1 MNDELK
7 TAFRSLN
14 IQSKRNQIYNELLI
28 IENIIKE
35 NEKIINIESDLITLL
50 DNVNENISESEFL
63 DSIYIS
69 IFNVQQELL
78 TLISAY
84 KNVMK

>member
-7 TAFRSLN
+7 SAFKPLN
-14 IQSKRNQIYNELLI
+14 IQSKRNQIYKELLM

-35 NEKIINIESDLITLL
+35 NEKTINIESNLITAL
-50 DNVNENISESEFL
+50 NSFNENIGESEFL

-69 IFNVQQELL
+69 IFSIQQELL

-84 KNVMK
+84 NIMK